1 MRLLSDEGQVYGIQ
15 ERGVVMRKAL
25 FIMLICLVVGVIPS
39 SSALSR
45 EKAIKIGINAPITG
59 DIPKV
64 GEGTKFAA
72 QMWLEDIKA
81 AGGLRVG
88 GKLHPVELVIED
100 NESKAESAV
109 KVNTKM
115 ITEDEVLVIV
125 GPQAS
130 KQAVPAGE
138 VANNYK
144 TPMISPWSTNPD
156 TTKDRP
162 YVFRGCFLDPFQ
174 GPVLA
179 NFIKEEFGYTKAAVL
194 YDVAS
199 DYPKGLAEFFKK
211 AWEKLQGPGS
221 VVAFESFTT
230 KDADFSSQLTKI
242 IKSGAEVL
250 FTPQYYNEVALI
262 VQQAHELG
270 WKKPIVGSD
279 SWGSA
284 ETVELC
290 GKDCYGLFFSTHYAA
305 AGATGPT
312 KAFID
317 RFKAKYGYVPDD
329 VGALTWDALR
339 IVQEAIQSCG
349 KITGKIEKDRKCVRD
364 ALARIKQF
372 KGITGEMTFT
382 EDGDPIKCAV
392 IVKISNKGEFE
403 FYKSVCP

>member
-1 MRLLSDEGQVYGIQ
+1 MGFVFSPFVWGR
-15 ERGVVMRKAL
+15 ANT
-25 FIMLICLVVGVIPS
+25 
-39 SSALSR
+39 
-45 EKAIKIGINAPITG
+45 IKIGINAPITG

-81 AGGLRVG
+81 AGGLNVG

-211 AWEKLQGPGS
+211 AWENLHGPGS

-242 IKSGAEVL
+242 INTGAEVL

-270 WKKPIVGSD
+270 WKKAIVGSD

-290 GKDCYGLFFSTHYAA
+290 GKDCHGLFFSTHYAA
-305 AGATGPT
+305 AGAKGAT

-317 RFKAKYGYVPDD
+317 RYKAKYGYVPDD
-329 VGALTWDALR
+329 VGALTWDALG
-339 IVQEAIQSCG
+339 IVQETIKSCG
-349 KITGKIEKDRKCVRD
+349 KITGNIEKDRKCVRD
-364 ALARIKQF
+364 ALARIKEF
-372 KGITGEMTFT
+372 EGITGQMTFT

-392 IVKISNKGEFE
+392 IVRISEKGEFE

>member
-1 MRLLSDEGQVYGIQ
+1 
-15 ERGVVMRKAL
+15 MRKSLL
-25 FIMLICLVVGVIPS
+25 FVVSCLVIGLIFTPCAWS
-39 SSALSR
+39 
-45 EKAIKIGINAPITG
+45 KAKTIKIGINAPMTG

-64 GEGTKFAA
+64 GEGTKFSA

-81 AGGLRVG
+81 AGGLEVG
-88 GKLHPVELVIED
+88 GKKYPVEIVIED

-130 KQAVPAGE
+130 SQAIPAGG

-174 GPVLA
+174 GPVLT
-179 NFIKEEFGYTKAAVL
+179 NFIKEEFGFTKAAVL

-199 DYPKGLAEFFKK
+199 DYPKGLAEFFKE
-211 AWEKLQGPGS
+211 AWEKLNGAGS

-242 IKSGAEVL
+242 NKSGAEVL

-270 WKKPIVGSD
+270 WNKPIVGSD
-279 SWGSA
+279 SWGST

-305 AGATGPT
+305 AAAKGAT
-312 KAFID
+312 KVFID
-317 RFKAKYGYVPDD
+317 RYNKKHGYVPDD
-329 VGALTWDALR
+329 VGALTWDALS
-339 IVQEAIQSCG
+339 IVQKAIQSYG
-349 KITGKIEKDRKCVRD
+349 KITGNVEKDREGIRD
-364 ALARIKQF
+364 ALAKIKEF
-372 KGITGEMTFT
+372 NGITGKMTFT

-392 IVKISNKGEFE
+392 IVKISQKGEYE

>member
-1 MRLLSDEGQVYGIQ
+1 MIKVEDH
-15 ERGVVMRKAL
+15 
-25 FIMLICLVVGVIPS
+25 IMKKQFTIFLPLIL
-39 SSALSR
+39 SALVFAPTAWCGKYIIR
-45 EKAIKIGINAPITG
+45 VGMNAPITG

-64 GEGTKFAA
+64 GEGTKFVA
-72 QMWLEDIKA
+72 QMWLADIKT

-88 GKLHPVELVIED
+88 GKTYQVELVIED

-138 VANNYK
+138 VANNYE
-144 TPMISPWSTNPD
+144 TPMLSPWSTNPD

-179 NFIKEEFGYTKAAVL
+179 NFIKEEFGFTKAAVL

-199 DYPKGLAEFFKK
+199 DYPKGLAEYFKK
-211 AWEKLQGPGS
+211 AWEGLHGSGS

-242 IKSGAEVL
+242 IQSGAEVL

-270 WKKPIVGSD
+270 WNKPIVGSD

-290 GKDCYGLFFSTHYAA
+290 RKDCYGLFFSTHYAA
-305 AGATGPT
+305 AGATGAT
-312 KAFID
+312 KTFID
-317 RFKAKYGYVPDD
+317 RYKKAYGYVPDD
-329 VGALTWDALR
+329 VAALTWDSLR
-339 IVQEAIQSCG
+339 IVQEAIGACG
-349 KITGKIEKDRKCVRD
+349 KITGNLKKDRQCVRD
-364 ALARIKQF
+364 ALARIKKF
-372 KGITGEMTFT
+372 DGITGQMTFT
-382 EDGDPIKCAV
+382 DDGDPIKCAV
-392 IVKISNKGEFE
+392 IVKISDKGEYE

>member
-1 MRLLSDEGQVYGIQ
+1 
-15 ERGVVMRKAL
+15 MRKGL
-25 FIMLICLVVGVIPS
+25 FLIVSCLVIGLIFTPCAWS
-39 SSALSR
+39 
-45 EKAIKIGINAPITG
+45 KAKTIKIGINAPMTG

-64 GEGTKFAA
+64 GEGSKFAA
-72 QMWLEDIKA
+72 EMWLEDIKA
-81 AGGLRVG
+81 AGGLDVG
-88 GKLHPVELVIED
+88 GKKYPVELVIED

-115 ITEDEVLVIV
+115 ITEDEVLFIV
-125 GPQAS
+125 GPQSS
-130 KQAVPAGE
+130 KQAIPAGE

-162 YVFRGCFLDPFQ
+162 FVFRGCFLDPFQ

-179 NFIKEEFGYTKAAVL
+179 NFIKEEFGFTKAAVL

-199 DYPKGLAEFFKK
+199 DYPKGLAEFFKE
-211 AWEKLQGPGS
+211 AWEKNNGPGS

-270 WKKPIVGSD
+270 WNKPIVGSD

-305 AGATGPT
+305 AGAKGAT

-317 RFKAKYGYVPDD
+317 RYNKKHGYVPDD
-329 VGALTWDALR
+329 VAALTWDALGL
-339 IVQEAIQSCG
+339 VQTAIQSCG
-349 KITGKIEKDRKCVRD
+349 KLTGKIEKDRQCVRD
-364 ALARIKQF
+364 AMAKV
-372 KGITGEMTFT
+372 KEYDGITGKMTFT

-392 IVKISNKGEFE
+392 IVKISDKGEYE